1 MVRVRKDHSGGKDG
15 RSMRPFVIVTLRDEY
30 NRINYDVELPT
41 DVPVKRL
48 YNDIEE
54 ALKSYAESVPAGSD
68 SGSLYCERMGKD
80 LPGSSTFAELGIWS
94 GDILIMR

>member
-1 MVRVRKDHSGGKDG
+1 
-15 RSMRPFVIVTLRDEY
+15 MRPFVIVTLRDEY